1 MRTEHIT
8 KHCLLLTDER
18 STLLPFR
25 KAAEDGEEVPMIGDV
40 QYGRGHRRTVQS
52 KRMRQSDTEDEE
64 PNEDHAGSAM
74 LKITVFAS

>member
-8 KHCLLLTDER
+8 KHCLLLTDDR

-25 KAAEDGEEVPMIGDV
+25 KAAEEGEEVAMIGDV
-40 QYGRGHRRTVQS
+40 QHGRGHRRTVQN

-64 PNEDHAGSAM
+64 PNEDHTGSAM
-74 LKITVFAS
+74 HKITLFAS